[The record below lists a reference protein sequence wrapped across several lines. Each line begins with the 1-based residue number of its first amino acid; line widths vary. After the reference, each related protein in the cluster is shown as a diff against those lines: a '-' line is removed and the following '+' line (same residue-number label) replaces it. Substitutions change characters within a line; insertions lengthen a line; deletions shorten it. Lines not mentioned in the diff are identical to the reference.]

1 MTELIQFLESLPIKE
16 FAWIF
21 GILGIIAFLA
31 ALAFVIFVF
40 LQLLKRRNRDSWWR
54 S

>member
-1 MTELIQFLESLPIKE
+1 MIELIQFLESLPIKE

-31 ALAFVIFVF
+31 ALAFVISVF

>member
-1 MTELIQFLESLPIKE
+1 MTELTQFLESLPIKE
-16 FAWIF
+16 FAWAF
-21 GILGIIAFLA
+21 GILVIITFLA

-40 LQLLKRRNRDSWWR
+40 LQLLKHHNRDYWWK